1 MGYSS
6 KEDTERKK
14 VPADQSVQ
22 LSTLESLL
30 ENNLEFASKPF
41 KIKKS
46 TSTLSEKELLASL
59 NRFKMIVSLVR
70 DSTYWILKII
80 EVRNYSDAELK
91 RVFDLLKAMLVVY
104 FDNKKSPIKSGFLKE
119 IFRRHP
125 RIFHRLLGSLQKKC
139 GCAKSDFYVSRH
151 LIW

>member
-1 MGYSS
+1 MGNSS
-6 KEDTERKK
+6 KILKEKK

-30 ENNLEFASKPF
+30 ENNLKFASKPF

-46 TSTLSEKELLASL
+46 TSTLFGKELLASL

-91 RVFDLLKAMLVVY
+91 RVFDLLKAMLVALDLVIKALKSQAPLKKVS
-104 FDNKKSPIKSGFLKE
+104 NKDAGKE
-119 IFRRHP
+119 VEKNP
-125 RIFHRLLGSLQKKC
+125 S
-139 GCAKSDFYVSRH
+139 
-151 LIW
+151 

>member
-1 MGYSS
+1 MGNSS
-6 KEDTERKK
+6 KILKEKK

-30 ENNLEFASKPF
+30 ENNLKFASKPF
-41 KIKKS
+41 KIKTS
-46 TSTLSEKELLASL
+46 TSALSGKEQLASL

-91 RVFDLLKAMLVVY
+91 RVFDLLKAMFTIEEMRLC
-104 FDNKKSPIKSGFLKE
+104 KI
-119 IFRRHP
+119 
-125 RIFHRLLGSLQKKC
+125 RLLRAEALDLVIKALKSQAPLKK
-139 GCAKSDFYVSRH
+139 VSNKDAGKEVKKNPS
-151 LIW
+151 

>member
-1 MGYSS
+1 MGNSS
-6 KEDTERKK
+6 KILKEKK

-22 LSTLESLL
+22 LSALESLL
-30 ENNLEFASKPF
+30 ENNLKFASKPF

-46 TSTLSEKELLASL
+46 TSTLSGKELLASL

-91 RVFDLLKAMLVVY
+91 RVFDLLKAMLVMASTL
-104 FDNKKSPIKSGFLKE
+104 DLTKAFLRCLRPDAHAACE
-119 IFRRHP
+119 P
-125 RIFHRLLGSLQKKC
+125 QLGPP
-139 GCAKSDFYVSRH
+139 FF
-151 LIW
+151 